1 MKKCSNCAA
10 ENDDS
15 ALFCFSCGS
24 KFDVAVLENQEIPV
38 THVAPETPVISD
50 APVTPVPPVTSDAL
64 ITPVASV
71 TPETNNTVVMMPTPT
86 KKKNKFGKSAWIGL
100 ACVLVILG
108 LIVTVAIKFSPSL
121 RLGYGLDKLMSKNQL
136 SVTMNLKTDIDKDVD
151 ELFEM
156 VNFEARIHT
165 NAKKNEV
172 FMTIAAAH
180 KKNDLIA
187 GSFFID
193 SKAMYFD
200 LPEVFGKGDYY
211 YFDYYDYL
219 DLDEEID
226 FNKYISMFDWN
237 SFPKEPFLKIMAE
250 TVKENSDNSLSS
262 TVIELKGKDIVRL
275 MEDILEEA
283 EDNEDVAK
291 WLKKNLTKVLKAM
304 IKDDVNFDIVYM
316 DLDDV
321 LDAVEDEDF
330 EDQYM
335 DFAEMMSESFSYEK
349 EYMLEDLSDI
359 KLIFDVKY
367 SILNRIKNI
376 DMTIEQSG
384 EAMTML
390 MSFTDNNKPNQ
401 SYSTKKGNDIMD
413 IEQDEIYDMIMDT
426 YDVLLEN
433 ISEEEE
439 LEDYLN
445 DIAEDQGY
453 YDYEEWLY
461 QIVDEMTYYMY
472 Y

>member
-10 ENDDS
+10 DNDDS
-15 ALFCFSCGS
+15 ALFCFGCGS
-24 KFDVAVLENQEIPV
+24 KLDAVVLENPENPV
-38 THVAPETPVISD
+38 SHETYETPM
-50 APVTPVPPVTSDAL
+50 TPASPENITS
-64 ITPVASV
+64 
-71 TPETNNTVVMMPTPT
+71 EVVMPIPP
-86 KKKNKFGKSAWIGL
+86 KKKSKIGKNAWIGL
-100 ACVLVILG
+100 ASVLVILG

-156 VNFEARIHT
+156 VNFEARLHT

-172 FMTIAAAH
+172 FMTFAAAH

-211 YFDYYDYL
+211 FFDYYDYL

-237 SFPKEPFLKIMAE
+237 SFPKKSFLKIMSE
-250 TVKENSDNSLSS
+250 TIKENSDNTLTS
-262 TVIELKGKDIVRL
+262 TTIELKGKDIVRL
-275 MEDILEEA
+275 MEDILDEA

-304 IKDDVNFDIVYM
+304 IKDDVDFDLVYM
-316 DLDDV
+316 DLEDV
-321 LDAVEDEDF
+321 LDVVEDDDF

-335 DFAEMMSESFSYEK
+335 DFAEMMNESFSYEK

-359 KLIFDVKY
+359 KLIYEIKY
-367 SILNRIKNI
+367 SLLNRIKNI

-384 EAMTML
+384 EAMTIL
-390 MSFTDNNKPNQ
+390 MSFTDNNKPSQ
-401 SYSTKKGNDIMD
+401 TYSTKKGNDITD

-426 YDVLLEN
+426 YDVLLDN

-453 YDYEEWLY
+453 YDYEELLY

>member
-15 ALFCFSCGS
+15 ALFCFGCGS
-24 KFDVAVLENQEIPV
+24 KLDAVVLEN
-38 THVAPETPVISD
+38 PETPVLHETYEASL
-50 APVTPVPPVTSDAL
+50 TP
-64 ITPVASV
+64 AS
-71 TPETNNTVVMMPTPT
+71 PENINSEVVMPIPP
-86 KKKNKFGKSAWIGL
+86 KKKSKIGRSAWIGL
-100 ACVLVILG
+100 VTVLVILG
-108 LIVTVAIKFSPSL
+108 LIVTVAIKISPSL

-156 VNFEARIHT
+156 VNFEARLHT

-172 FMTIAAAH
+172 FMTFAAAH

-211 YFDYYDYL
+211 FFDYYDYL

-226 FNKYISMFDWN
+226 FNKYIRMFDWN
-237 SFPKEPFLKIMAE
+237 SFPKKPFLKIMSE

-262 TVIELKGKDIVRL
+262 TTIELKGKDIVRL

-304 IKDDVNFDIVYM
+304 IKDDVDFEMAYM

-321 LDAVEDEDF
+321 LEIVEDDDF
-330 EDQYM
+330 EDQIM
-335 DFAEMMSESFSYEK
+335 DAAEMMSESFSYEK

-359 KLIFDVKY
+359 KLVYEIKY
-367 SILNRIKNI
+367 SVFNRIKNI

-384 EAMTML
+384 EAMTIL
-390 MSFTDNNKPNQ
+390 MSFTDNNKPSQ
-401 SYSTKKGNDIMD
+401 SYSTKKGNDITD

-433 ISEEEE
+433 ISEEEA

-453 YDYEEWLY
+453 YDYEELLY

>member
-15 ALFCFSCGS
+15 ALFCFGCGS
-24 KFDVAVLENQEIPV
+24 KLDAVVLEN
-38 THVAPETPVISD
+38 PETPVLHETYEASL
-50 APVTPVPPVTSDAL
+50 TPASPENINSEVVLPIPPKIKSK
-64 ITPVASV
+64 I
-71 TPETNNTVVMMPTPT
+71 
-86 KKKNKFGKSAWIGL
+86 GRSAWIGL
-100 ACVLVILG
+100 VTVLVILG
-108 LIVTVAIKFSPSL
+108 LIVTVAIKISPSL

-156 VNFEARIHT
+156 VNFEARLHT

-172 FMTIAAAH
+172 FMTFAAAH

-200 LPEVFGKGDYY
+200 LPEVFGKGNYY
-211 YFDYYDYL
+211 FFDYYDYL

-226 FNKYISMFDWN
+226 FNKYIRMFDWN
-237 SFPKEPFLKIMAE
+237 SFPKKPFLKIMSE

-262 TVIELKGKDIVRL
+262 TTIELKGKDIVRL

-304 IKDDVNFDIVYM
+304 IKDDVDFEMAYM

-321 LDAVEDEDF
+321 LEIVEDDDF
-330 EDQYM
+330 EDQIM
-335 DFAEMMSESFSYEK
+335 DAAEMMSESFSYEK

-359 KLIFDVKY
+359 KLVYEIKY
-367 SILNRIKNI
+367 SVFNRIKNI

-384 EAMTML
+384 EAMTIL
-390 MSFTDNNKPNQ
+390 MSFTDNNKPSQ
-401 SYSTKKGNDIMD
+401 SYSTKKGNDITD

-453 YDYEEWLY
+453 YDYEELLY

>member
-1 MKKCSNCAA
+1 MIKCSNCAA
-10 ENDDS
+10 ENEDS

-24 KFDVAVLENQEIPV
+24 RLDVAIIENQETPVAQEVPVIPV
-38 THVAPETPVISD
+38 S
-50 APVTPVPPVTSDAL
+50 PVTPVTLKTSL
-64 ITPVASV
+64 
-71 TPETNNTVVMMPTPT
+71 NNSDKGTMPSQP
-86 KKKNKFGKSAWIGL
+86 KKKFKIGRNAWIGL
-100 ACVLVILG
+100 ASVLVILG
-108 LIVTVAIKFSPSL
+108 FVVTVALKFSPTL
-121 RLGYGLDKLMSKNQL
+121 RLGYGLDKLISKNQL

-151 ELFEM
+151 ELFDM
-156 VNFEARIHT
+156 VNFEARVHT

-172 FMTIAAAH
+172 FMTFAAAH
-180 KKNDLIA
+180 NKNDLIA

-193 SKAMYFD
+193 SQAMYFD

-211 YFDYYDYL
+211 FFDYYDYL

-226 FNKYISMFDWN
+226 FNKYLSMFDWN
-237 SFPKEPFLKIMAE
+237 SFPKKPFLKIMAE
-250 TVKENSDNSLSS
+250 TVKDNSDNSLSS
-262 TVIELKGKDIVRL
+262 TTIELKGKDIVRL

-283 EDNEDVAK
+283 EENEAVAK

-304 IKDDVNFDIVYM
+304 IKDDVDFDMAYM
-316 DLDDV
+316 DLDDL
-321 LDAVEDEDF
+321 LDVVEDDDF

-335 DFAEMMSESFSYEK
+335 DFAEMMNESFSYEK

-359 KLIFDVKY
+359 KLVYDVKY
-367 SILNRIKNI
+367 SVLNRIKNI

-384 EAMTML
+384 EAMTVM
-390 MSFTDNNKPNQ
+390 MSFTDNNKPKQ
-401 SYSTKKGNDIMD
+401 SYSIKKGNDIMD
-413 IEQDEIYDMIMDT
+413 IEEEDIYDMIMDT
-426 YDVLLEN
+426 YDVLLDN

>member
-15 ALFCFSCGS
+15 ALFCFGCGS
-24 KFDVAVLENQEIPV
+24 KLDAVVLEN
-38 THVAPETPVISD
+38 PETPVLHETYEASL
-50 APVTPVPPVTSDAL
+50 TPASPENINSEVVLPIPPKIKSK
-64 ITPVASV
+64 I
-71 TPETNNTVVMMPTPT
+71 
-86 KKKNKFGKSAWIGL
+86 GRSAWIGL
-100 ACVLVILG
+100 VTVLVILG
-108 LIVTVAIKFSPSL
+108 LIVTVAIKISPSL

-156 VNFEARIHT
+156 VNFEARLHT

-172 FMTIAAAH
+172 FMTFAAAH

-211 YFDYYDYL
+211 FFDYYDYL

-226 FNKYISMFDWN
+226 FNKYIRMFDWN
-237 SFPKEPFLKIMAE
+237 SFPKKPFLKIMSE

-262 TVIELKGKDIVRL
+262 TTIELKGKDIVRL

-304 IKDDVNFDIVYM
+304 IKDDVDFEMAYM

-321 LDAVEDEDF
+321 LEIVEDDDF
-330 EDQYM
+330 EDQIM
-335 DFAEMMSESFSYEK
+335 DAAEMMSESFSYEK

-359 KLIFDVKY
+359 KLVYEIKY
-367 SILNRIKNI
+367 SVFNRIKNI

-384 EAMTML
+384 EAMTIL
-390 MSFTDNNKPNQ
+390 MSFTDNNKPSQ
-401 SYSTKKGNDIMD
+401 SYSTKKGNDITD

-433 ISEEEE
+433 ISEEEA

-453 YDYEEWLY
+453 YDYEELLY

>member
-1 MKKCSNCAA
+1 MKKCPNCAA

-24 KFDVAVLENQEIPV
+24 KLDVVVLENTEK
-38 THVAPETPVISD
+38 PVIHEV
-50 APVTPVPPVTSDAL
+50 PVTPEIYGMPS
-64 ITPVASV
+64 
-71 TPETNNTVVMMPTPT
+71 NNSAEVVMPVSP
-86 KKKNKFGKSAWIGL
+86 KKKAKIGKTTLVGL
-100 ACVLVILG
+100 AGILVILG
-108 LIVTVAIKFSPSL
+108 VIMIVAIKFSPSL

-136 SVTMNLKTDIDKDVD
+136 SVTMNMKTDIDKDVD

-156 VNFEARIHT
+156 VNFEARLHT
-165 NAKKNEV
+165 NAKKNEM
-172 FMTIAAAH
+172 FMTFAAAH

-211 YFDYYDYL
+211 FFDYYDYL

-226 FNKYISMFDWN
+226 FNKYVSLFDWN
-237 SFPKEPFLKIMAE
+237 SFPKKQFLKIMSE

-304 IKDDVNFDIVYM
+304 IKDDVDFEMAYM
-316 DLDDV
+316 DLEDV
-321 LDAVEDEDF
+321 LDIVEDNDF
-330 EDQYM
+330 EDQIM
-335 DFAEMMSESFSYEK
+335 DAIEMMSDSFSYEK
-349 EYMLEDLSDI
+349 EYMLEDLSGI
-359 KLIFDVKY
+359 KFVFEVKY
-367 SILNRIKNI
+367 SVFNRIKNI
-376 DMTIEQSG
+376 DMTMEESG
-384 EAMTML
+384 EAVTIL
-390 MSFTDNNKPNQ
+390 MSFTDNNKPSQ
-401 SYSTKKGNDIMD
+401 SYSVKDGNDIMD
-413 IEQDEIYDMIMDT
+413 IEQEDIYDMIMDT

-453 YDYEEWLY
+453 YDYEELLY
-461 QIVDEMTYYMY
+461 QIVDEMTYYFY

>member
-15 ALFCFSCGS
+15 ALFCFGCGS
-24 KFDVAVLENQEIPV
+24 KLDAVVLEN
-38 THVAPETPVISD
+38 PETPVLHETYEASL
-50 APVTPVPPVTSDAL
+50 TP
-64 ITPVASV
+64 AS
-71 TPETNNTVVMMPTPT
+71 PENINSEVVMPIPP
-86 KKKNKFGKSAWIGL
+86 KKKSKIGRSAWIGL
-100 ACVLVILG
+100 VTVLVILG
-108 LIVTVAIKFSPSL
+108 LIVTVAIKISPSL

-156 VNFEARIHT
+156 VNFEARLHT

-172 FMTIAAAH
+172 FMTFAAAH

-211 YFDYYDYL
+211 FFDYYDYL

-226 FNKYISMFDWN
+226 FNKYIRMFDWN
-237 SFPKEPFLKIMAE
+237 SFPKKPFLKIMSE

-262 TVIELKGKDIVRL
+262 TTIELKGKDIVRL

-304 IKDDVNFDIVYM
+304 IKDDVDFEMAYM

-321 LDAVEDEDF
+321 LEIVEDNDF
-330 EDQYM
+330 EDQIM
-335 DFAEMMSESFSYEK
+335 DAAEMMSESFSYEK

-359 KLIFDVKY
+359 KLVYEIKY
-367 SILNRIKNI
+367 SVFNRIKNI

-384 EAMTML
+384 EAMTIL
-390 MSFTDNNKPNQ
+390 MSFTDNNKPSQ
-401 SYSTKKGNDIMD
+401 SYSTKKGNDITD

-453 YDYEEWLY
+453 YDYEELLY

>member
-15 ALFCFSCGS
+15 ALFCFGCGS
-24 KFDVAVLENQEIPV
+24 KLDAVVLEN
-38 THVAPETPVISD
+38 PETPVLHETYE
-50 APVTPVPPVTSDAL
+50 APLTP
-64 ITPVASV
+64 AS
-71 TPETNNTVVMMPTPT
+71 PENINSEVVMPIPP
-86 KKKNKFGKSAWIGL
+86 KKKSKIGRSAWIGL
-100 ACVLVILG
+100 VTVLVILG
-108 LIVTVAIKFSPSL
+108 LIVTVAIKISPSL

-156 VNFEARIHT
+156 VNFEARLHT

-172 FMTIAAAH
+172 FMTFAAAH

-200 LPEVFGKGDYY
+200 LPEVFGKGNYY
-211 YFDYYDYL
+211 FFDYYDYL

-226 FNKYISMFDWN
+226 FNKYIRMFDWN
-237 SFPKEPFLKIMAE
+237 SFPKKPFLKIMSE

-262 TVIELKGKDIVRL
+262 TTIELKGKDIVRL

-304 IKDDVNFDIVYM
+304 IKDDVDFEMAYM

-321 LDAVEDEDF
+321 LEIVEDDDF
-330 EDQYM
+330 EDQIM
-335 DFAEMMSESFSYEK
+335 DAAEMMSESFSYEK

-359 KLIFDVKY
+359 KLVYEIKY
-367 SILNRIKNI
+367 SVFNRIKNI

-384 EAMTML
+384 EAMTIL
-390 MSFTDNNKPNQ
+390 MSFTDNNKPSQ
-401 SYSTKKGNDIMD
+401 SYSTKKGNDITD

-433 ISEEEE
+433 ISEEEA

-453 YDYEEWLY
+453 YDYEELLY

>member
-15 ALFCFSCGS
+15 ALFCFGCGS
-24 KFDVAVLENQEIPV
+24 KLDAVVLEN
-38 THVAPETPVISD
+38 PETPVLHETYE
-50 APVTPVPPVTSDAL
+50 APLTP
-64 ITPVASV
+64 AS
-71 TPETNNTVVMMPTPT
+71 PENINSEVVMPIPP
-86 KKKNKFGKSAWIGL
+86 KKKSKIGRSAWIGL
-100 ACVLVILG
+100 VTVLVILG

-156 VNFEARIHT
+156 VNFEARLHT
-165 NAKKNEV
+165 NVKKNEV
-172 FMTIAAAH
+172 FMTFAAAH

-211 YFDYYDYL
+211 FFDYYDYL

-226 FNKYISMFDWN
+226 FNKYIRMFDWN
-237 SFPKEPFLKIMAE
+237 SFPKKPFLKIMSE

-262 TVIELKGKDIVRL
+262 TTIELKGKDIVRL

-304 IKDDVNFDIVYM
+304 IKDDVDFEMAYM

-321 LDAVEDEDF
+321 LEIVEDDDF
-330 EDQYM
+330 EDQIM
-335 DFAEMMSESFSYEK
+335 DAAEMMSESFSYEK

-367 SILNRIKNI
+367 SVFNRIKNI

-384 EAMTML
+384 EAMTIL
-390 MSFTDNNKPNQ
+390 MSFTDNNKPSQ
-401 SYSTKKGNDIMD
+401 SYSTKKGNDITD

-433 ISEEEE
+433 ISEEEA

-453 YDYEEWLY
+453 YDYEELLY

>member
-10 ENDDS
+10 DNDDS
-15 ALFCFSCGS
+15 ALFCFGCGS
-24 KFDVAVLENQEIPV
+24 KLDAVVLENPENPV
-38 THVAPETPVISD
+38 SHETYETPM
-50 APVTPVPPVTSDAL
+50 TPASPENITSQ
-64 ITPVASV
+64 
-71 TPETNNTVVMMPTPT
+71 VVMPIPP
-86 KKKNKFGKSAWIGL
+86 KKKSKIGKNAWIGL
-100 ACVLVILG
+100 ASVLVILG

-136 SVTMNLKTDIDKDVD
+136 SLTMNLKTDIDKDVD

-156 VNFEARIHT
+156 VNFEARLHT

-172 FMTIAAAH
+172 FMTFAAAH

-211 YFDYYDYL
+211 FFDYYDYL

-237 SFPKEPFLKIMAE
+237 SFPKKSFLKIMSE
-250 TVKENSDNSLSS
+250 TIKENSDNTLTS
-262 TVIELKGKDIVRL
+262 TTIELKGKDIVRL
-275 MEDILEEA
+275 MEDILDEA

-304 IKDDVNFDIVYM
+304 IKDDVDFDLVYM
-316 DLDDV
+316 DLEDV
-321 LDAVEDEDF
+321 LDVVEDDDF

-335 DFAEMMSESFSYEK
+335 DFAEMMNESFSYEK

-359 KLIFDVKY
+359 KLIYEIKY
-367 SILNRIKNI
+367 SLLNRIKNI

-384 EAMTML
+384 EAMTIL
-390 MSFTDNNKPNQ
+390 MSFTDNNKPSQ
-401 SYSTKKGNDIMD
+401 TYSTKKGNDITD

-426 YDVLLEN
+426 YDVLLDN

-453 YDYEEWLY
+453 YDYEELLY

>member
-15 ALFCFSCGS
+15 ALFCFGCGS
-24 KFDVAVLENQEIPV
+24 KLDAVVLEN
-38 THVAPETPVISD
+38 PETPVLHETYEASL
-50 APVTPVPPVTSDAL
+50 TPASPENINSEVVLPIPPKIKSK
-64 ITPVASV
+64 I
-71 TPETNNTVVMMPTPT
+71 
-86 KKKNKFGKSAWIGL
+86 GRSAWIGL
-100 ACVLVILG
+100 VTVLVILG
-108 LIVTVAIKFSPSL
+108 LIVTVAIKISPSL

-156 VNFEARIHT
+156 VNFEARLHT

-172 FMTIAAAH
+172 FMTFAAAH

-211 YFDYYDYL
+211 FFDYYDYL

-226 FNKYISMFDWN
+226 FNKYIRMFDWN
-237 SFPKEPFLKIMAE
+237 SFPKKPFLKIMSE

-262 TVIELKGKDIVRL
+262 TTIELKGKDIVRL

-304 IKDDVNFDIVYM
+304 IKDDVDFEMAYM

-321 LDAVEDEDF
+321 LEIVEDNDF
-330 EDQYM
+330 EDQIM
-335 DFAEMMSESFSYEK
+335 DAAEMMSESFSYEK

-359 KLIFDVKY
+359 KLVYEIKY
-367 SILNRIKNI
+367 SVFNRIKNI

-384 EAMTML
+384 EAMTIL
-390 MSFTDNNKPNQ
+390 MSFTDNNKPSQ
-401 SYSTKKGNDIMD
+401 SYSTKKGNDITD

-453 YDYEEWLY
+453 YDYEELLY